1 MKLKLKPFSTPN
13 YVIAEKSERKGDY
26 QTAPVFP
33 LREIEANELAEM
45 CDEYRKSIFRKAGK
59 NDPNKH

>member
-13 YVIAEKSERKGDY
+13 YVIAEKPGRKEDF

-33 LREIEANELAEM
+33 LREIEADELAEM
-45 CDEYRKSIFRKAGK
+45 CDEYRKNIFKKAGK
-59 NDPNKH
+59 KDPCS